1 MTETRVDL
9 GNGNTRVIKSEKT
22 EGGITLNSSGADK
35 KIFWKRR
42 FESGVESFNRTKNP
56 NIKFRLLNRIN
67 SDGRTNAL
75 YQGTTWKDYDWNAL
89 TEEQKNNPNL
99 KLIDVPF
106 FN

>member
-1 MTETRVDL
+1 M
-9 GNGNTRVIKSEKT
+9 GNGNTKVIKSEKT
-22 EGGITLNSSGADK
+22 KGGITNKSSGADK
-35 KIFWKRR
+35 KIFWEKR
-42 FESGVESFNRTKNP
+42 FNSGVNSFNRTNDSDT
-56 NIKFRLLNRIN
+56 KFRLINRIN
-67 SDGRTNAL
+67 SDGRSNAL